1 METAE
6 RALIERLWFP
16 VARSEDLAEDRP
28 MAGRVLDRD
37 LVIFRT
43 PQGPVIADDRCPH
56 RGAALSMGGLVA
68 GELECGYHGW
78 RYRGADGRCTHVPSL
93 PGGAPPRVSLTT
105 RRAAERYG
113 FVWGCLGEPFLEL
126 PTVEPLERGAWQVA
140 RGLPHDLRCG
150 YRQLTENFR
159 DTSHFPF
166 VHRGTMGPNVK
177 REVPRYQVGRNRWT
191 LQWTIPTDLGGTAF
205 GGNRD
210 LAAAQT
216 LAYTVV
222 LPSVALVHTTF
233 PDGGQRITL
242 QLATPID
249 GDGARCRQFWAVAID
264 PIAARHSETAL
275 ADQFDYERRI
285 FEEDWP
291 IIESQTPPE
300 APLDAG
306 DQAHTR
312 ADQFSLVYRKTYLEL
327 MSLRDRRPRGPAA
340 RALRSARLRARA
352 SR

>member
-6 RALIERLWFP
+6 RGLIERLWFP
-16 VARSEDLAEDRP
+16 VARSEDLAADRP
-28 MAGRVLDRD
+28 MAGRVLDTD

-43 PQGPVIADDRCPH
+43 AHGPVVADDRCPH
-56 RGAALSMGGLVA
+56 RGAALSMGTLVA

-113 FVWGCLGEPFLEL
+113 FVWACLGEPVLEL
-126 PTVEPLERGAWQVA
+126 PTVAPLELGSWQVA
-140 RGLPHDLRCG
+140 RGLPHDLGCG

-166 VHRGTMGPNVK
+166 VHRGTMGPNVQ
-177 REVPRYQVGRNRWT
+177 REVPRYHVARNGWT

-216 LAYTVV
+216 LTYTVV

-242 QLATPID
+242 QLATPVDKD
-249 GDGARCRQFWAVAID
+249 GERCRQFWAVAID
-264 PIAARHSETAL
+264 PIAARHSAAAL

-291 IIESQTPPE
+291 IIESQTPRE

-306 DQAHTR
+306 QQAHTR
-312 ADQFSLVYRKTYLEL
+312 ADQFSLAYRKTYVEL
-327 MSLRDRRPRGPAA
+327 MSMSRGRARGLAAQAPRDPRPRA
-340 RALRSARLRARA
+340 RG